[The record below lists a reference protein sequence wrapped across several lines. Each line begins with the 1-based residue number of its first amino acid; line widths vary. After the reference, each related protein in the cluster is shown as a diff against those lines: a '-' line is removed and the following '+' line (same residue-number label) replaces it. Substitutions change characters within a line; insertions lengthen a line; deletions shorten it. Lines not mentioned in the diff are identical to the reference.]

1 MANQLSLPTTQLDG
15 IGEKFAGYLR
25 EADVHTVG
33 DLLRATPGQIY
44 DLVSDHVSLQRVQSW
59 CEMAALLQ
67 VEGMTPRWAAALQ
80 QAGFAGPGD
89 FRYRR
94 LPAVQ
99 VILTARGNGGVPD
112 EQTDAH
118 LYELVK
124 DAMVIANSGALNGT
138 VVNERNQAVSE
149 ATVRVGNE
157 TAVTDDRGRFRI
169 VRIPLS
175 AQSTLFVNHPR
186 HQSAWFPL
194 ARVLPSVA
202 VYALSF
208 QVMAL
213 PQGVPPEPMVLME
226 VRGDR
231 LPPVG
236 GAQIATRLVERD
248 DLLEWDILTTVV
260 RSADDDRVRLVSK
273 LLVWEDGR
281 FWLPYAWFPASEVP
295 DPEPG
300 ACYVVRGQ
308 RVEAIRMNPARLTRW
323 IGMLRVRR
331 EVGPRPS
338 EPAQIEEW
346 VAAVGNAIGSNELG
360 REERF

>member
-1 MANQLSLPTTQLDG
+1 MSNQLSLPTTQLDG
-15 IGEKFAGYLR
+15 IGERYAGYLR
-25 EADVHTVG
+25 GAGVHTVG
-33 DLLRATPGQIY
+33 DLLRVTPGQVHES
-44 DLVSDHVSLQRVQSW
+44 VSDHVSLQRAQSW
-59 CEMAALLQ
+59 CAMAALLQ
-67 VEGMTPRWAAALQ
+67 VQSMTPRWAAALQ

-94 LPAVQ
+94 LPDVQ
-99 VILTARGNGGVPD
+99 EILSSSRDPVVPD
-112 EQTDAH
+112 EETNER

-124 DAMVIANSGALNGT
+124 DAMIIANSGALSGT
-138 VVNERNQAVSE
+138 IVDEEDEVVSH

-157 TAVTDDRGRFRI
+157 EAVTDDRGRFRI
-169 VRIPLS
+169 IRIPLS

-186 HQSAWFPL
+186 YHSAWFQL

-202 VYALSF
+202 VYTLSF
-208 QVMAL
+208 QVIAL
-213 PQGVPPEPMVLME
+213 PGGTVPDPTVLME

-236 GAQIATRLVERD
+236 GSRIATRLVDID
-248 DLLEWDILTTVV
+248 DLLQWDILTVV
-260 RSADDDRVRLVSK
+260 DRSADNDRVRLVSK

-295 DPEPG
+295 ASEPG

-308 RVEAIRMNPARLTRW
+308 RIEPIQMNPARLTRW
-323 IGMLRVRR
+323 IGMLRVRK
-331 EVGPRPS
+331 EAGTRPS

-346 VAAVGNAIGSNELG
+346 VATVGNAIGSNELG